1 VAFSFSR
8 AFVLEGLAFCKKGG
22 SKREA
27 AIAAMHGEVA
37 ACTNAGEGF
46 FGRYMCRYQSPSF
59 QALLNESFCSLKVC
73 FVICFGIV
81 GSLS

>member
-1 VAFSFSR
+1 VAFDFSR

-27 AIAAMHGEVA
+27 AIAAMHDEVA

-46 FGRYMCRYQSPSF
+46 LADTSADIEA
-59 QALLNESFCSLKVC
+59 QAFRLC
-73 FVICFGIV
+73 
-81 GSLS
+81 